1 MREGEAAGLPAV
13 GCTNAVHFH
22 LLDERERE
30 REANAH
36 SAVIE
41 QIVLWHQT
49 KSLVLELAQLLPLA

>member
-30 REANAH
+30 ADAH

-41 QIVLWHQT
+41 QIVLWHQR